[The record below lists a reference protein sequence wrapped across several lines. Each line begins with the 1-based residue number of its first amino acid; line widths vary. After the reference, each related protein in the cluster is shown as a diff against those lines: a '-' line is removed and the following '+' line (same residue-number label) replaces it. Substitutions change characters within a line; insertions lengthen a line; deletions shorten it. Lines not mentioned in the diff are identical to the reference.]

1 MLVSD
6 LHCIPVIEKRKER
19 ERDWLVGH
27 SATKRTENGGIKV
40 PCRQLAMTY
49 DHFFASFHPTL
60 QEYDKEKNRNKKD
73 RYKKVKN
80 DETHKYIDRE
90 RSSAIDKVKI
100 IINTKRKEKRQA
112 D

>member
-1 MLVSD
+1 
-6 LHCIPVIEKRKER
+6 
-19 ERDWLVGH
+19 
-27 SATKRTENGGIKV
+27 
-40 PCRQLAMTY
+40 
-49 DHFFASFHPTL
+49 L
-60 QEYDKEKNRNKKD
+60 QEYDKEKNGKKKD
-73 RYKKVKN
+73 RNKKVKN